1 MSLVQSGYILLDLL
15 HLVLSHK
22 YPKNP
27 KYILTF
33 GSSHQISSYLQAC
46 FSKKGKWGGN
56 SKNSHSSKATVW
68 LIFINDYFFREL
80 QWILLTHN
88 RKA

>member
-1 MSLVQSGYILLDLL
+1 MSVDGSLTTYEVSLGCLCRSLVQSGYILLDLL

-22 YPKNP
+22 YPQNP

-46 FSKKGKWGGN
+46 FSKKEKWGGN
-56 SKNSHSSKATVW
+56 SKNSHSSKATV
-68 LIFINDYFFREL
+68 
-80 QWILLTHN
+80 
-88 RKA
+88 